1 MISIE
6 IEGLF
11 YQRDGGCADN
21 SKSWQNS
28 PVRRGRDSILIGER
42 RPKQLC
48 YIAGMIDKSIR
59 QQRNVAAT
67 LITLI
72 GCSHIA
78 ELWFI
83 DLSRETLLLA
93 LLGAVYLFIG
103 IGLYGRSRFTLF
115 LAMVLPAAG
124 IALALQLDPIESMS
138 AMALLRIIS
147 SLLVIALSTT
157 VLWSVRN
164 NPSV

>member
-1 MISIE
+1 M
-6 IEGLF
+6 
-11 YQRDGGCADN
+11 
-21 SKSWQNS
+21 
-28 PVRRGRDSILIGER
+28 V
-42 RPKQLC
+42 
-48 YIAGMIDKSIR
+48 DKSIR
-59 QQRNVAAT
+59 QQRNIAAT
-67 LITLI
+67 LITII
-72 GCSHIA
+72 GFSHIA

-103 IGLYGRSRFTLF
+103 IGLFGRSRFTLF
-115 LAMVLPAAG
+115 LAMILPAAG

-138 AMALLRIIS
+138 TMALLRIIS

-157 VLWSVRN
+157 VLWAVRN